1 MEEISQGDKVA
12 VSQNVINENCVSQEE
27 EQIQVAVSQNGTNEN
42 CVSQEEE
49 QGISLGRTGNIQSD
63 EIFFICVND
72 SFNEYIFNV

>member
-1 MEEISQGDKVA
+1 MEEISQGDEVA
-12 VSQNVINENCVSQEE
+12 VSQNVRNENCVSQEE

-49 QGISLGRTGNIQSD
+49 QGTSLGRTGNIQSD

-72 SFNEYIFNV
+72 SLNEYIFNV